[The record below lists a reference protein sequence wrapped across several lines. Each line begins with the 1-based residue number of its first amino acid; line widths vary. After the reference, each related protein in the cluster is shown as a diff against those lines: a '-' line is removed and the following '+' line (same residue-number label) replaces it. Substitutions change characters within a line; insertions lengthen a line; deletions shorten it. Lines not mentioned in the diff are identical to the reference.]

1 MRLFFS
7 SYSIRLYECGAVRAK
22 NSQNIMIKNMMDGCV
37 AALSYYLVGYGFA
50 YGASGN
56 SFIGSG
62 FYALHDNE
70 DYIIW
75 FFNFVFAGTTATIV
89 SGAVAERCKFEAY
102 LIYSSVLTAFIYPV
116 VSHWIWAR

>member
-1 MRLFFS
+1 ML
-7 SYSIRLYECGAVRAK
+7 
-22 NSQNIMIKNMMDGCV
+22 KNMLDAVV

-62 FYALHDNE
+62 FYALTETE

-75 FFNFVFAGTTATIV
+75 FFNWVFAGTTATIV
-89 SGAVAERCKFEAY
+89 SGAVAERCKIEAY
-102 LIYSSVLTAFIYPV
+102 LIYSAVLTAFIYPV
-116 VSHWIWAR
+116 ASHWIWAR